1 MSVRWITPWAE
12 TVLDDESIN
21 NDWPRFCEV
30 VNYNIERKNDMSWLQ
45 QLKEPESGSDKYLRI
60 EEGQSLTVRI
70 IGAMPTDEY
79 PDDKGFIEGW
89 IVWEEINGK
98 RTPHRYRTREAIPTG
113 DYTDKPK
120 YWWATLVMHEG
131 KVKIWDIPQVSIR
144 DQLKSIERNEK
155 YGELRKYDL
164 VVSRQGSGLDT
175 KYAVIANPPEKLGDD
190 DRAIALEALETVD
203 VEALYAGEDPF
214 AAGSIENQV
223 GGGEPF

>member
-30 VNYNIERKNDMSWLQ
+30 VNYNIERKNDMSWLPTHV
-45 QLKEPESGSDKYLRI
+45 KEPESSGGNYLRI
-60 EEGQSLTVRI
+60 NEGENVTVRI
-70 IGAMPTDEY
+70 IGTW
-79 PDDKGFIEGW
+79 DKGFIEGW
-89 IVWEEINGK
+89 EVWEEIDGK
-98 RTPHRYRTREAIPTG
+98 RTPRRYREKTAIPTG
-113 DYTDKPK
+113 DYSDKPR
-120 YWWATLVMHEG
+120 YFWAGIVLHDG
-131 KVKIWDIPQVSIR
+131 RVKIWQINQASIR
-144 DQLKSIERNEK
+144 EMITTLANNEK
-155 YGELRKYDL
+155 YGDPRGFDL
-164 VVSRQGSGLDT
+164 VVSRQGSGLET
-175 KYAVIANPPEKLGDD
+175 SYTVVANPPEKLGDD